1 MKKNIVIIIAL
12 LTLISGCSR
21 GKGSD
26 TAGVSIGSKAPDFSL
41 VDLSGQKVELKDFK
55 GKGVLVNFWATWCYP
70 CREEMDDLKASYDKF
85 RDKGI
90 VIIGINIKE
99 SKDIVKKM
107 TDSFNITYP
116 ILLDSDGKISEA
128 YNIFGV
134 PSSFFIDNDGT
145 IRDVVL
151 GEMTEDMIVEKID
164 KLVSISQS
172 SERN

>member
-1 MKKNIVIIIAL
+1 MKKKIIIIIAF

-21 GKGSD
+21 GKGPD
-26 TAGVSIGSKAPDFSL
+26 TAGVSVGSKAPNFSL
-41 VDLSGQKVELKDFK
+41 IDLSGQKVELKDFK
-55 GKGVLVNFWATWCYP
+55 GKAVLVNFWATWCFP
-70 CREEMDDLKASYDKF
+70 CREEMDDLKASYDKY
-85 RDKGI
+85 RDKGM

-99 SKDIVKKM
+99 SKNVVKKM

-134 PSSFFIDNDGT
+134 PSSFFIDKDG
-145 IRDVVL
+145 IIKDVVL

-172 SERN
+172 GERK